1 MLSVS
6 IKTLVR
12 NTAYKHYS
20 ARGFDGVAALGALAE
35 RAMGQELT
43 LGEMP
48 LELLSSWSRLQFRR
62 IGRCRRG
69 R

>member
-1 MLSVS
+1 MPSVL

-12 NTAYKHYS
+12 NTAYKRYS
-20 ARGFDGVAALGALAE
+20 ARGVAALGALAE

-48 LELLSSWSRLQFRR
+48 LELVSSWSRLQFRR

-69 R
+69 P